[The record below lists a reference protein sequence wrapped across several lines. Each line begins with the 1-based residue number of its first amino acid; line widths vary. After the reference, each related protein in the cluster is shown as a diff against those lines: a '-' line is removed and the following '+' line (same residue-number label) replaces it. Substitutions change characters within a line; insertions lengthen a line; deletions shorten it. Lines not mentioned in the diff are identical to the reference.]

1 MKKTKCI
8 FCRIASGEIPAY
20 KIYEDSRYVA
30 FLDMFPN
37 IEGQT
42 LVVPKKHMVSLFSMV
57 DDRNLADFMI
67 VTKKVANLIRRKLG
81 VARVHAVLEGTGI
94 NHLHAK
100 LYPTSGLTNTVFEEI
115 IAGETIYFNKYPGYV
130 TTLMGPKASDFK
142 LRKLQKR
149 IAKQTSMKG

>member
-8 FCRIASGEIPAY
+8 FCRIASGEIPSY
-20 KIYEDSRYVA
+20 KIYEDSKYVA
-30 FLDMFPN
+30 FLDLFPN

-42 LVVPKKHMVSLFSMV
+42 LVMPKKHIVSLFSMV
-57 DDRNLADFMI
+57 NDRELTSFII

-81 VARVHAVLEGTGI
+81 VARVHVVLEGTGV

-100 LYPTSGLTNTVFEEI
+100 LYPTSGLTSKIFEEI
-115 IAGETIYFNKYPGYV
+115 IAGEKIYFNKYPGYV
-130 TTLMGPKASDFK
+130 TTLMGPKASDSK

-149 IAKQTSMKG
+149 IAG